1 MTSSKEFRL
10 AVVSD
15 IHLGHKKNETEFIIG
30 NLQRAF
36 PDNAETAQLDL
47 IVLAGDV
54 FDGLLTL
61 PDMSVAAIH
70 FWIASFLQLCKKH
83 DITVR
88 VLEGTPSHDR
98 QQSKMFTVINEAA
111 AIDCDLKYVDELTI
125 EYNPKFDMNF
135 LYVPDE
141 WEPTT
146 ERTLMQV
153 HELMKIKHLDKVDF
167 AFMHGQFEHQL
178 PPVVKAPKHDAQAY
192 LKLVDKL
199 IFIGHVHIFSRYD
212 RIIAQGSFDR
222 LSHGE
227 ESPKGH
233 VRACWR
239 SHDDYEITFVENKG
253 ARKFITIEC
262 QGLTTEET
270 LREVHEA
277 TQHLEDG
284 SFVRISAYKDNP
296 ILTEMNQLVLYRP
309 LISWSKIVRDEVK
322 PQSLIDSP
330 VFNQHTFTPITITRD
345 NIVKLVMDRLLS
357 KNTDPAYLDA
367 CEQLV
372 NDMR

>member
-15 IHLGHKKNETEFIIG
+15 IHLGHRKNDTDYIIT
-30 NLQRAF
+30 NLEKAF
-36 PDNAETAQLDL
+36 PDDAQTAQLDL

-61 PDMSVAAIH
+61 PEQSVGEIDL
-70 FWIASFLQLCKKH
+70 WIAKLLRLCKKH
-83 DITVR
+83 NIVLR

-98 QQSKMFTVINEAA
+98 QQSKRFVVINEAGE
-111 AIDCDLKYVDELTI
+111 IGCDLRYVDDLSI
-125 EYNPKFDMNF
+125 EYLAQFDLNV

-141 WEPTT
+141 WESTT
-146 ERTLMQV
+146 DRTLMQV
-153 HELMKIKHLDKVDF
+153 HELMKARQLDKVDY

-178 PPVVKAPKHDAQAY
+178 PPVVKAPKHDASAY

-239 SHDDYEITFVENKG
+239 THDDYEITFVENKG
-253 ARKFITIEC
+253 ARKFITVEC
-262 QGLTTEET
+262 NGLTTEET

-277 TQHLEDG
+277 TASLEDG
-284 SFVRISAYKDNP
+284 SFVRISTHKDNP

-309 LISWSKIVRDEVK
+309 LITWSKIVRDEVK
-322 PQSLIDSP
+322 PQSLINSP
-330 VFNQHTFTPITITRD
+330 VFNQHSFTPITITRD
-345 NIVKLVMDRLLS
+345 NIVKLVMDRLLA
-357 KNTDPAYLDA
+357 KNTDPAYLAA

-372 NDMR
+372 SEMR